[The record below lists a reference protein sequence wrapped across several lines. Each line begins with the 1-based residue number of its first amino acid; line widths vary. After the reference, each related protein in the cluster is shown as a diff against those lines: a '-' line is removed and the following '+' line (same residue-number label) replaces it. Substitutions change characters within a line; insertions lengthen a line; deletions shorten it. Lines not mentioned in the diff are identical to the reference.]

1 MSLSEEEFL
10 KNWHE
15 LDELV
20 LVDPRTVSKEER
32 ERMDALTV
40 AAFKAN
46 RAERALEAAQKN
58 ALEATA
64 EYTRLR
70 VLDEIAY
77 AQKEAKRN
85 RRTTAR
91 RSA

>member
-1 MSLSEEEFL
+1 MNEPIPNREVLDDVDFEVIPRSHFT
-10 KNWHE
+10 KKE
-15 LDELV
+15 L
-20 LVDPRTVSKEER
+20 